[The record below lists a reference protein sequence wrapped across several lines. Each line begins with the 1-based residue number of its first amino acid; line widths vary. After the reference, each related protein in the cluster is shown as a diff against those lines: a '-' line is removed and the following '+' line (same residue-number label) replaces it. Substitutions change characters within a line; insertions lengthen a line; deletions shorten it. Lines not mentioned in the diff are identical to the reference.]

1 MRSES
6 DRTEVRAFQEG
17 VGLTVPMERRMHSRV
32 GLPSFLFIN
41 FPIGQQQGNC
51 KVQNLTLICV
61 ESLFPHGLH
70 LPLYLCI
77 SQNRKKCLLSCLIA
91 SCLQAVRTGAV
102 VLAGPDQPVVS
113 NPVSV
118 PDHTCLLCEPAAS
131 RSGGVTWESLFGRQ
145 V

>member
-77 SQNRKKCLLSCLIA
+77 SQNRKKKMPALQLNCLLPPGSQNWSC
-91 SCLQAVRTGAV
+91 
-102 VLAGPDQPVVS
+102 GPGGPRPACGFQPS
-113 NPVSV
+113 QCPR
-118 PDHTCLLCEPAAS
+118 PHMLTAS
-131 RSGGVTWESLFGRQ
+131 RSGGRQ